1 METLS
6 IIFMLVAFVL
16 LLVPAVFINNRDVSF
31 LVVVGILMF
40 FFSSKINFDINKG
53 KPTSLNVLTIGE
65 KYEVVA
71 MYDEKYI
78 VTKSLEKQEQ
88 LRFIGPLVNSGA
100 LSVGDIY
107 IKTAEGSLEKFLQ
120 PQLR

>member
-6 IIFMLVAFVL
+6 IIFMLVTFVL
-16 LLVPAVFINNRDVSF
+16 LLVPAVFINNRAVSF
-31 LVVVGILMF
+31 LVLVGILMF

-71 MYDEKYI
+71 MYEEYI
-78 VTKSLEKQEQ
+78 VVKSLTNEKQER
-88 LRFIGPLVNSGA
+88 LRFIGPLDFDATSIG
-100 LSVGDIY
+100 VGDIC
-107 IKTAEGSLEKFLQ
+107 IKTAGGSLEKFL
-120 PQLR
+120 RH

>member
-71 MYDEKYI
+71 MYEEYI
-78 VTKSLEKQEQ
+78 VVK
-88 LRFIGPLVNSGA
+88 
-100 LSVGDIY
+100 
-107 IKTAEGSLEKFLQ
+107 
-120 PQLR
+120 

>member
-1 METLS
+1 
-6 IIFMLVAFVL
+6 MLVAFVL

-71 MYDEKYI
+71 MYEEYI
-78 VTKSLEKQEQ
+78 VVKSLTNEKQER
-88 LRFIGPLVNSGA
+88 LRFIGPLDFDATSIG
-100 LSVGDIY
+100 VGDIC
-107 IKTAEGSLEKFLQ
+107 IKTAGGSLEKFL
-120 PQLR
+120 RH